1 MTDKKERVDFRL
13 DVFHYDVYRN
23 FKEKYNIN
31 YTNLTKKLLEIAKV
45 NEIEIVSSLKELRQE
60 TDLRIPLPEVK
71 NIVIPTVFNEE
82 YKKNVL
88 AVVSDKK
95 EISVS
100 EIDKTLVISR
110 TFGFDKFASILKKE
124 LSKGDLI
131 LLGKGSKVL
140 GRVSKSFT
148 AIRQVLDEVWE
159 QNGNRLY
166 VISNNGTLT
175 DVTSRDGFNR
185 IIEEARQNSESRA
198 TVQYIKKT
206 NTSRLTSPINYY
218 LRELNSLGI
227 ALDKTYKLIY
237 QYRETFKPI
246 TIEEILKVAENIF
259 EAIKSG
265 LHGIYPYPLEV
276 IKIMLLEFKDRV
288 DEIETEYTIRYCMK
302 CKTKEIGK
310 SAQLCRKCTN
320 EVKIILANMDDKNE

>member
-1 MTDKKERVDFRL
+1 MTKKERVELNL
-13 DVFHYDVYRN
+13 DLPYFAIYSN

-31 YTNLTKKLLEIAKV
+31 YHQLSRYLLDIAKK
-45 NEIEIVSSLKELRQE
+45 NEIEIVSILKKDKKEQDIKL
-60 TDLRIPLPEVK
+60 PLPEVK
-71 NIVIPTVFNEE
+71 NITIPTVFSEE
-82 YKKNVL
+82 YKMNVL
-88 AVVSDKK
+88 PVVSAVK

-110 TFGFDKFASILKKE
+110 TFGFDVFASILKLE

-148 AIRQVLDEVWE
+148 AIRQVLDQSWKE
-159 QNGNRLY
+159 NGNRLY
-166 VISNNGTLT
+166 VVSNNGTLT

-185 IIEEARQNSESRA
+185 IVEEARQNSESRA
-198 TVQYIKKT
+198 TVQYIKKKD
-206 NTSRLTSPINYY
+206 TSRLTSPINYY
-218 LRELNSLGI
+218 LRELNNLEMS
-227 ALDKTYKLIY
+227 LDKTYKLIY

-246 TIEEILKVAENIF
+246 TIEEILKVAGNVK
-259 EAIKSG
+259 EAIDSG
-265 LHGIYPYPLEV
+265 IHGIYPYSLEV

-288 DEIETEYTIRYCMK
+288 DEIDTQYTIRYCMK

-310 SAQLCRKCTN
+310 SAQLCRNCYK
-320 EVKIILANMDDKNE
+320 EAEIIFANLEDK

>member
-1 MTDKKERVDFRL
+1 MTNKKERVDFRL
-13 DVFHYDVYRN
+13 DILHYDVYRN

-71 NIVIPTVFNEE
+71 DIVIPTVFSEE

-88 AVVSDKK
+88 AVVSATS
-95 EISVS
+95 EISEL

-110 TFGFDKFASILKKE
+110 TFGFDKFASIIKKE
-124 LSKGDLI
+124 LNKGDLI

-148 AIRQVLDEVWE
+148 AIRQVLDQVWE

-218 LRELNSLGI
+218 LRELNTLEM
-227 ALDKTYKLIY
+227 ALEKTYKLIY
-237 QYRETFKPI
+237 QYR
-246 TIEEILKVAENIF
+246 
-259 EAIKSG
+259 
-265 LHGIYPYPLEV
+265 
-276 IKIMLLEFKDRV
+276 
-288 DEIETEYTIRYCMK
+288 
-302 CKTKEIGK
+302 
-310 SAQLCRKCTN
+310 
-320 EVKIILANMDDKNE
+320 

>member
-1 MTDKKERVDFRL
+1 MSRF
-13 DVFHYDVYRN
+13 
-23 FKEKYNIN
+23 
-31 YTNLTKKLLEIAKV
+31 LLKFADL
-45 NEIEIVSSLKELRQE
+45 NEIEIASILKEKKQE
-60 TDLRIPLPEVK
+60 TDLIIPLPEVK
-71 NIVIPTVFNEE
+71 NIVIPTVFSEE

-88 AVVSDKK
+88 PVVSDKK
-95 EISVS
+95 EISVT

-110 TFGFDKFASILKKE
+110 TFGFDKFASIIKSE

-148 AIRQVLDEVWE
+148 AIRQVLDQVWQ
-159 QNGNRLY
+159 QNGNRLF
-166 VISNNGTLT
+166 VVSNNGTLT

-218 LRELNSLGI
+218 LRELNSLNM

-237 QYRETFKPI
+237 QYRETFKPL
-246 TIEEILKVAENIF
+246 TIEETLKVAENVF
-259 EAIKSG
+259 EAIQSG

-276 IKIMLLEFKDRV
+276 IKIMLLEFKDKV
-288 DEIETEYTIRYCMK
+288 DEIETEYTIRLCMK
-302 CKTKEIGK
+302 CKIKEIGK
-310 SAQLCRKCTN
+310 SAQLCNKCYQ
-320 EVKIILANMDDKNE
+320 EAKIIFANIE